1 MKPQVSILRFFDFR
15 RQIYLIMCSGYMD
28 WEKSKNIIAPKNG
41 LLYNININTIM
52 KVKNQNTFYES
63 PLVFIEVVSPEEGFA
78 QSYNDQGLQ
87 DFTHITDES
96 GDWN

>member
-1 MKPQVSILRFFDFR
+1 
-15 RQIYLIMCSGYMD
+15 
-28 WEKSKNIIAPKNG
+28 
-41 LLYNININTIM
+41 M

-63 PLVFIEVVSPEEGFA
+63 PLVFIEVVSPEEGFL
-78 QSYNDQGLQ
+78 QSYNGQGLQ

>member
-1 MKPQVSILRFFDFR
+1 
-15 RQIYLIMCSGYMD
+15 
-28 WEKSKNIIAPKNG
+28 
-41 LLYNININTIM
+41 M

-63 PLVFIEVVSPEEGFA
+63 PLVFIEVVSPEEGFL

>member
-1 MKPQVSILRFFDFR
+1 
-15 RQIYLIMCSGYMD
+15 
-28 WEKSKNIIAPKNG
+28 
-41 LLYNININTIM
+41 M

-87 DFTHITDES
+87 DFNSTHITDES
-96 GDWN
+96 VDWN